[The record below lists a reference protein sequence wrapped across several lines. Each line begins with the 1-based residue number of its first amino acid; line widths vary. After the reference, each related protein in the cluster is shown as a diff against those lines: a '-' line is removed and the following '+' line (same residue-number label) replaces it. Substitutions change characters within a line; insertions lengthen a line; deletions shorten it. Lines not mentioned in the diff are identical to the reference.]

1 MSIANFKPNIWS
13 ARLQANLDK
22 ALVFGGLVTRD
33 WEGEIREMGDS
44 VRINRPNNLTVN
56 DYAGTVSYESPTSAQ
71 TILTIDQQK
80 YVAFK
85 VSDIDQAQ
93 ANVDLIDAYANRAA
107 YALADAV
114 DQHLASLYTAAGAG
128 TVTLDLTAATP
139 AVYDAFVEARK
150 LLNKQNVPSNGR
162 WVVVSPDIEASLLKD
177 DKFVQSTDQ
186 GDNIRMTGRIGGI
199 AGFDVYVSNNVPTVT
214 DAATGAVYHKA
225 VFGYNDAI
233 AFAGQFTKIEVIRGE
248 SSFDDLFRSLYLFGA
263 KVIEANGLGVID
275 ARVA

>member
-150 LLNKQNVPSNGR
+150 LLNKQNVPQNGR
-162 WVVVSPDIEASLLKD
+162 WVVVSPDVEAALLKD
-177 DKFVQSTDQ
+177 DKFVKATDQ
-186 GDNIRMTGRIGGI
+186 GDNIRATGRIGGI
-199 AGFDVYVSNNVPTVT
+199 AGFDVYVSNNVPEVV
-214 DAATGAVYHKA
+214 ATGTFHK
-225 VFGYNDAI
+225 VLFGYNDAI

-275 ARVA
+275 AQVA

>member
-22 ALVFGGLVTRD
+22 ALVFSNLVTRD
-33 WEGEIREMGDS
+33 WEGEIREAGDA

-56 DYAGTVSYESPTSAQ
+56 DYAGTVTYETPTSAQ
-71 TILTIDQQK
+71 TTLTIDQQK

-93 ANVDLIDAYANRAA
+93 ANVDLINKYSSRAA

-114 DQHLASLYTAAGAG
+114 DQYLASLYTGAGAG
-128 TVTLDLTAATP
+128 TIALDLTAANP
-139 AVYDAFVEARK
+139 AVYDTFVEARK
-150 LLNKQNVPSNGR
+150 LLTKKNVPENGR
-162 WVVVSPDIEASLLKD
+162 WAVVSPDVEAALLKD
-177 DKFVQSTDQ
+177 EKFVQSTDQ
-186 GDNIRMTGRIGGI
+186 GDNIRRTGLIGGI
-199 AGFDVYVSNNVPTVT
+199 AGFDVYVSNNVPEVVSGGTF
-214 DAATGAVYHKA
+214 HK
-225 VFGYNDAI
+225 VLFGYEDAI

-275 ARVA
+275 AQVA

>member
-33 WEGEIREMGDS
+33 WEGEIREQGDS

-56 DYAGTVSYESPTSAQ
+56 DYAGSVTYESPTSAQ
-71 TILTIDQQK
+71 TILTIDQKK

-114 DQHLASLYTAAGAG
+114 DQYLASLYTAAGAG

-139 AVYDAFVEARK
+139 DVYGAFVEARK
-150 LLNKQNVPSNGR
+150 LLNKKNVPQNGR
-162 WVVVSPDIEASLLKD
+162 WVVVSPDVEAALLQD
-177 DKFVQSTDQ
+177 DKFVRATDQ
-186 GDNIRMTGRIGGI
+186 GDNMRMTGLIGGI
-199 AGFDVYVSNNVPTVT
+199 AGFDVYVSNNVPEVV
-214 DAATGAVYHKA
+214 ATGTFHK
-225 VFGYNDAI
+225 VLFGYNDAI
-233 AFAGQFTKIEVIRGE
+233 AFAGQFTKVEALRGE

-275 ARVA
+275 AQVA